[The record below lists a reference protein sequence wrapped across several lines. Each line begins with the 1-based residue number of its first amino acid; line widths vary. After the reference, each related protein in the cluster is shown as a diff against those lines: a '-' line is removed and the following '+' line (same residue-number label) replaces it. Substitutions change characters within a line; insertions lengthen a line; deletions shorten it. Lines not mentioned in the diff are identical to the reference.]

1 MVINGDLCVEALST
15 TMIEGGTLMRQ
26 LIVETVNGEIAGN
39 NAMSPGSRTQT
50 PMLLR
55 PGIDIAASAHPRPR
69 VSRICCLISTPSGDT
84 GRTQDKRCGV
94 PSWYP
99 V

>member
-1 MVINGDLCVEALST
+1 
-15 TMIEGGTLMRQ
+15 MRQ
-26 LIVETVNGEIAGN
+26 LTVETIDGETAGN
-39 NAMSPGSRTQT
+39 YAMSPGSCTQT

-55 PGIDIAASAHPRPR
+55 PGINIAANAHPRPG
-69 VSRICCLISTPSGDT
+69 VSRICCLIDTPGGDT
-84 GRTQDKRCGV
+84 GRTQDKWYGV